1 MYMAQKGKPGEE
13 MMTNDKLRPVEER
26 FQMLMGN
33 IQAGLGIFSA
43 SLVLGWETDGNGKDS
58 ASLYAVFDD
67 APEKPMFIMRV
78 AANGLASLKRTPIAL
93 DTNVPEQTTV
103 NT

>member
-1 MYMAQKGKPGEE
+1 
-13 MMTNDKLRPVEER
+13 MT
-26 FQMLMGN
+26 GN
-33 IQAGLGIFSA
+33 PNI
-43 SLVLGWETDGNGKDS
+43 W
-58 ASLYAVFDD
+58 YAVFDD

-78 AANGLASLKRTPIAL
+78 AANGLASLKRIPIAL

>member
-1 MYMAQKGKPGEE
+1 MA
-13 MMTNDKLRPVEER
+13 NDKLLPVEER
-26 FQMLMGN
+26 FEMLMGN

-43 SLVLGWETDGNGKDS
+43 SLVLKRETDEDGNDT

-78 AANGLASLKRTPIAL
+78 KANGMETLKRPPIAL
-93 DTNVPEQTTV
+93 ATNVPEQTTV

>member
-1 MYMAQKGKPGEE
+1 MA
-13 MMTNDKLRPVEER
+13 NDKLLPVEER

-33 IQAGLGIFSA
+33 IQAGLSIFSA
-43 SLVLGWETDGNGKDS
+43 SLVLKRETDEDGND
-58 ASLYAVFDD
+58 AANLYAVFDD
-67 APEKPMFIMRV
+67 APEKPMLIMKV
-78 AANGLASLKRTPIAL
+78 VNGMASIKRLPIAL

>member
-1 MYMAQKGKPGEE
+1 MA
-13 MMTNDKLRPVEER
+13 NDKILPVEER

-43 SLVLGWETDGNGKDS
+43 SLVLKRETDENGNDS

-78 AANGLASLKRTPIAL
+78 AANGLATIKRTPIAL

>member
-1 MYMAQKGKPGEE
+1 MMA
-13 MMTNDKLRPVEER
+13 NDKLLPVEER

-67 APEKPMFIMRV
+67 APEKLMFIMKAVR
-78 AANGLASLKRTPIAL
+78 GMASIRRFPIAH